1 MSWKYDNN
9 YSKMTLS
16 KRELQ
21 EAKNSSKNW
30 RHYLLFLQGV
40 IKNMLTLLM
49 YWKLLWMNT
58 ESQFR
63 LEKKKTL
70 VNLIRRFL
78 PEYKK
83 VFIIKSIL
91 LWHRNRIS
99 QILLNCKLMKAISH
113 KWVRM
118 TFRIHQLLAKKVVTL
133 KCSTKIVNI
142 QLRISWNLKAAS
154 LL

>member
-1 MSWKYDNN
+1 
-9 YSKMTLS
+9 
-16 KRELQ
+16 
-21 EAKNSSKNW
+21 
-30 RHYLLFLQGV
+30 
-40 IKNMLTLLM
+40 
-49 YWKLLWMNT
+49 LWMNT

-63 LEKKKTL
+63 LEKKKTS